1 MGDYLNNSSA
11 DYIPNSNVNNADSE
25 TPNFEY
31 TSNYNYDSNSN
42 LASQPQSYQQH
53 QQHQQHQQQLQ
64 QNQSLNLNFDAN
76 NNNAQN
82 DYSLNINYSGYSG
95 SGNSNAN
102 LNTSNNSTE
111 ISAYNSNTQ
120 LVDGQDYLSP
130 MGFTTFNAQSD
141 TNVFGGGS
149 IPGSFTNEP
158 FLDDVAFSQAIL
170 GPQLHLQNSNTSPR
184 PLSPNLS
191 GQQFVNPI
199 SNSVNLDE
207 LISPQNNDESSFLNP
222 QFFSPSTRG
231 EHLSGLG
238 SIAEDNKNNLAFS
251 PDFSKRQSISGASFS
266 NNNNTV
272 PDLPAS
278 SYLSPQLNPT
288 FASPAGVDA
297 IPYLNSPPQH
307 PPIKTENWNALS
319 PPPHSSAL
327 SSSVP
332 TSSGNGLNRD
342 VPTKQLSKE
351 EKMKRRR
358 EFHNAVERRRR
369 DLIKERIKE
378 LGVIVPPSLLN
389 PPLSAVQNFQRKGSI
404 ESGELSELIGSVKV
418 KETKPNK
425 STILNRSVDYINHLN
440 YVLKQQEITR
450 VNLLAQIELLENSN
464 GSNTSSQAQSQ
475 TSSQQSQFQ
484 SHDAYYFDQSTGS
497 TTSNREIA
505 NYNPEDFF
513 ADIGTSTE
521 NI

>member
-1 MGDYLNNSSA
+1 MGDYLNDNSA

-25 TPNFEY
+25 TPNFDY

-42 LASQPQSYQQH
+42 LALQPQLN
-53 QQHQQHQQQLQ
+53 QQQQQQPQQLH
-64 QNQSLNLNFDAN
+64 QNQLFNMNFDSN
-76 NNNAQN
+76 NNNTQN

-95 SGNSNAN
+95 SGNLNAN
-102 LNTSNNSTE
+102 LNTSNNSAD

-130 MGFTTFNAQSD
+130 MGFTSYNAQSD
-141 TNVFGGGS
+141 TNVFGGSS

-184 PLSPNLS
+184 PLSPNQS

-207 LISPQNNDESSFLNP
+207 LISPQNNDESTFLNP

-272 PDLPAS
+272 SDLPAL

-288 FASPAGVDA
+288 FASPGVDT
-297 IPYLNSPPQH
+297 IPYLNSPPQY

-319 PPPHSSAL
+319 PPPHSSVL

-332 TSSGNGLNRD
+332 TSSGNGINRD

-389 PPLSAVQNFQRKGSI
+389 PTLSAVQNFQRKGSI

-440 YVLKQQEITR
+440 YVLKQQEIAR
-450 VNLLAQIELLENSN
+450 VNLLAQIEVLENSN
-464 GSNTSSQAQSQ
+464 GSNTSSLSQPQSQ

-484 SHDAYYFDQSTGS
+484 SEDAYYLDQNTSS
-497 TTSNREIA
+497 TTTNREIA

>member
-1 MGDYLNNSSA
+1 MGDYLNDNSA

-25 TPNFEY
+25 TPNFNY

-42 LASQPQSYQQH
+42 LASQPQLN
-53 QQHQQHQQQLQ
+53 QQQQQQPQQLH
-64 QNQSLNLNFDAN
+64 QNQSFNMNFDSN
-76 NNNAQN
+76 NNNTQN

-102 LNTSNNSTE
+102 LNTSNNSAD

-130 MGFTTFNAQSD
+130 MGFTSYNAQSD
-141 TNVFGGGS
+141 TNVFGGSS

-158 FLDDVAFSQAIL
+158 FLDD
-170 GPQLHLQNSNTSPR
+170 NSNTSPR
-184 PLSPNLS
+184 PLSPNQS

-238 SIAEDNKNNLAFS
+238 SIAEDDKNNLAFS

-272 PDLPAS
+272 SDLPAL

-288 FASPAGVDA
+288 FASPGVDT
-297 IPYLNSPPQH
+297 IPYLNSPPQY

-319 PPPHSSAL
+319 PPPHSSVL

-332 TSSGNGLNRD
+332 ISSGNGINRD

-389 PPLSAVQNFQRKGSI
+389 PT
-404 ESGELSELIGSVKV
+404 LIKV

-440 YVLKQQEITR
+440 YVLKQQEIAR
-450 VNLLAQIELLENSN
+450 VNLLAQIEVLENSN
-464 GSNTSSQAQSQ
+464 GSNTSSSSQPQSQ

-484 SHDAYYFDQSTGS
+484 SEDAYYLDQNTSS
-497 TTSNREIA
+497 TTTNREIA